1 MKFLRAFL
9 LCLLGASPAL
19 AQGKPVVE
27 YRGNFGLHEVKD
39 SIRWSRHL
47 ENEDKLLVVGLKNL
61 QVIDLSNTRVVET
74 RPVTLPVETSRGL
87 YASEDWELSPDG
99 QRMLIVTHP
108 DARDGVRKLA
118 WVWDLR
124 EGKRL
129 AVLDKSPADIRTG
142 VWSKNGKTIVTS
154 DRRLQYINNDE
165 MGDWNH
171 VFSFWDGET
180 YEYRGTVTLESV
192 MWYHLSDDGRRFF
205 AATGRTKRSVVGF
218 KYVSDS
224 AGTIGVWDT
233 RTGQLEKT
241 LAVGDESF
249 NPRTRAVEVSPDGKL
264 LVFVNKHKTNPAE
277 HRLLAWELDGSIKPA
292 YEIKPSPKIDDS
304 RVAFSPDGRYFALDV
319 GQNLQ
324 IYETRTGE
332 KKYELE
338 DVEFPHSWLNNEVIL
353 DVHPPRT
360 YVKEKSDPL
369 YAVDVTN
376 SKVLYK
382 HKLEFREET
391 HYTGLTN
398 EDEEKVYIYESIVP
412 HPAGKMFL
420 TYDYEYVRAF
430 DARTGE
436 LLQTVI
442 SPPVKLDKNG
452 KPELDRK
459 GKLKLKHGA
468 TVKRAGWSR
477 DGRTLYV
484 FSANGQSVSVYGV
497 VGN

>member
-1 MKFLRAFL
+1 MRLLRALL

-19 AQGKPVVE
+19 AQEKPVVE

-47 ENEDKLLVVGLKNL
+47 ENEDKLLVVGFKYL
-61 QVIDLSNTRVVET
+61 QLIDLSNTKVVET
-74 RPVTLPVETSRGL
+74 RPVTLPVETSRGF
-87 YASEDWELSPDG
+87 YANEDWELSPDG
-99 QRMLIVTHP
+99 RRMLIVNHP
-108 DARDGVRKLA
+108 DARAGERKLA

-142 VWSKNGKTIVTS
+142 VWSKNGKAIVTS
-154 DRRLQYINNDE
+154 DRRLQYINNYD

-180 YEYRGTVTLESV
+180 YEYRGTVALDNV

-205 AATGRTKRSVVGF
+205 AATGRTKRSVVGVR
-218 KYVSDS
+218 YVSDS

-241 LAVGDESF
+241 IAVADENF
-249 NPRTRAVEVSPDGKL
+249 NPRTRAVEVGPDDRL

-277 HRLLAWELDGSIKPA
+277 HRLLAWELDGSLKPA
-292 YEIKPSPKIDDS
+292 YEIKPQPKIDDS

-353 DVHPPRT
+353 TTHPTRLAA
-360 YVKEKSDPL
+360 KENDEVL

-376 SKVLYK
+376 GNVLFK
-382 HKLEFREET
+382 HKLSFRKET
-391 HYTGLTN
+391 HSTGYAS
-398 EDEEKVYIYESIVP
+398 EDTEEVYIYESIVP

-420 TYDYEYVRAF
+420 AFDYEYVRIY

-436 LLQTVI
+436 LSQTVI
-442 SPPVKLDKNG
+442 SPPVKLDKTG
-452 KPELDRK
+452 KPELDKK
-459 GKLKLKHGA
+459 GQPKLKHGA
-468 TVKRAGWSR
+468 AVKSADWSR

-484 FSANGQSVSVYGV
+484 FSANGQSVSVYGL